1 MPPFRFRLQPVRRLR
16 EARRDELR
24 GQLADAVRA
33 AEVVAEQR
41 ARIAAEMVEV
51 RQQQGTATKRRVLN
65 VNQVM
70 DAQRYAMLLE
80 AQDASLV
87 QKAKLVE
94 QEIER
99 RRRAVVEAEREVKAL
114 DKLEE
119 KQRGQHEFASERQQA
134 KQLDEVAVTNYRFRS
149 ATGEAN

>member
-33 AEVVAEQR
+33 AEVVSEQR

-119 KQRGQHEFASERQQA
+119 KQRGQHESASERQQA

-149 ATGEAN
+149 TTGEAN